1 MHNLGLKGLKQEV
14 KDVGLL
20 GVMGIMVLK
29 RLASEL
35 TSWRGLSGQ
44 SPDSSLDSTRV
55 ASESGF

>member
-35 TSWRGLSGQ
+35 TSWRGLSEQ
-44 SPDSSLDSTRV
+44 SSDSTKV
-55 ASESGF
+55 AAESGF